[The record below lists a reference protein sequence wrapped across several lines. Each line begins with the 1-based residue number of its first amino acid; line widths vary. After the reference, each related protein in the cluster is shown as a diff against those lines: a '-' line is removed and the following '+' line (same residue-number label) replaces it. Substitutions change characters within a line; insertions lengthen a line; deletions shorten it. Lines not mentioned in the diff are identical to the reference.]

1 MKIVRWPRLDFKY
14 FLSLQKFTTM
24 LQIGL
29 SHTSTTTV
37 NNSNTART
45 YGSGGLDVF
54 ATPAMI
60 GLMENAAMTAA
71 ANDLPEG
78 SSTVGAHI
86 STSHI
91 KPSKMGAT
99 IKATAILEE
108 IDGRKLTFK
117 VSACDEDGL
126 IGEGTHVRYI
136 VDIER
141 FMAKLK

>member
-1 MKIVRWPRLDFKY
+1 
-14 FLSLQKFTTM
+14 M
-24 LQIGL
+24 LKIGL

-37 NNSNTART
+37 SSSNTARA

-54 ATPAMI
+54 ATPAMV
-60 GLMENAAMTAA
+60 GLMENAAITAVESV
-71 ANDLPEG
+71 LPEG
-78 SSTVGAHI
+78 FSTVGAHI

-91 KPSKMGAT
+91 KPSKLGAT

-108 IDGRKLTFK
+108 IDNRKLTFK
-117 VSACDEDGL
+117 VSAYDDEGI
-126 IGEGTHVRYI
+126 IGEGVHIRYI

>member
-1 MKIVRWPRLDFKY
+1 
-14 FLSLQKFTTM
+14 M

-37 NNSNTART
+37 NNTNTART

-60 GLMENAAMTAA
+60 GLMENAAMTAVE
-71 ANDLPEG
+71 NDLPEG

-91 KPSKMGAT
+91 KPSKLGST
-99 IKATAILEE
+99 IKATAVLEE

-117 VSACDEDGL
+117 VSASDDEGL
-126 IGEGTHVRYI
+126 IGEGIHVRYI

>member
-1 MKIVRWPRLDFKY
+1 
-14 FLSLQKFTTM
+14 M
-24 LQIGL
+24 LKIGL

-37 NNSNTART
+37 NNTNTART

-60 GLMENAAMTAA
+60 GLMENAAMTAVE
-71 ANDLPEG
+71 NDLPDG

-91 KPSKMGAT
+91 KPSKMGAK
-99 IKATAILEE
+99 IKATAVLEE

-126 IGEGTHVRYI
+126 IGEGTHIRYI

-141 FMAKLK
+141 FMAKIK

>member
-1 MKIVRWPRLDFKY
+1 
-14 FLSLQKFTTM
+14 M

-37 NNSNTART
+37 NSSNTART

-60 GLMENAAMTAA
+60 GLMENAAMTAVE
-71 ANDLPEG
+71 NDLPEG

-86 STSHI
+86 STSHV
-91 KPSKMGAT
+91 KPSKLGAT
-99 IKATAILEE
+99 IKATAVLEK

-117 VSACDEDGL
+117 VSASDDDGL
-126 IGEGTHVRYI
+126 IGEAR
-136 VDIER
+136 VDLRIDS
-141 FMAKLK
+141 

>member
-1 MKIVRWPRLDFKY
+1 
-14 FLSLQKFTTM
+14 M
-24 LQIGL
+24 LNIGL
-29 SHTSTTTV
+29 SHTSITTV

-60 GLMENAAMTAA
+60 GLMENAAMTAVE
-71 ANDLPEG
+71 NDLPEG

-91 KPSKMGAT
+91 KPSKLGVT
-99 IKATAILEE
+99 IKATAVLEE

-117 VSACDEDGL
+117 VSACDDEGI
-126 IGEGTHVRYI
+126 IGEGTHIRYI

>member
-1 MKIVRWPRLDFKY
+1 
-14 FLSLQKFTTM
+14 M
-24 LQIGL
+24 LKIGL

-37 NNSNTART
+37 NNTNTART

-60 GLMENAAMTAA
+60 GLMENAAMTAVE
-71 ANDLPEG
+71 NDLPEG

-99 IKATAILEE
+99 IKATAVLEE
-108 IDGRKLTFK
+108 VDGRKLTFK
-117 VSACDEDGL
+117 VSASDDEGL
-126 IGEGTHVRYI
+126 IGEGTHIRYI

>member
-1 MKIVRWPRLDFKY
+1 M
-14 FLSLQKFTTM
+14 LQK
-24 LQIGL
+24 GL
-29 SHTSTTTV
+29 SHISTTIV
-37 NNSNTART
+37 DNSNTART

-60 GLMENAAMTAA
+60 GLMENAAMTAVE
-71 ANDLPEG
+71 NDLPKG

-91 KPSKMGAT
+91 KPSKLGAT

-117 VSACDEDGL
+117 VSASDDDGL
-126 IGEGTHVRYI
+126 IGEGAHIRYI

-141 FMAKLK
+141 FMAKIK

>member
-1 MKIVRWPRLDFKY
+1 
-14 FLSLQKFTTM
+14 M
-24 LQIGL
+24 LKIGL

-37 NNSNTART
+37 NANNTART

-60 GLMENAAMTAA
+60 GLMENAAMTAVE
-71 ANDLPEG
+71 NDLPQG

-91 KPSKMGAT
+91 KPSKLGAT

-117 VSACDEDGL
+117 VSASDDDGL
-126 IGEGTHVRYI
+126 IGEGTHIRYI

-141 FMAKLK
+141 FMAKIK

>member
-1 MKIVRWPRLDFKY
+1 
-14 FLSLQKFTTM
+14 M
-24 LQIGL
+24 LKLGL
-29 SHTSTTTV
+29 SHTSITTV

-60 GLMENAAMTAA
+60 GLMENAAMTAVE
-71 ANDLPEG
+71 NDLPEG

-91 KPSKMGAT
+91 KPSKMGAK
-99 IKATAILEE
+99 IKATAVLEE

-126 IGEGTHVRYI
+126 IGEGTHIRYI

-141 FMAKLK
+141 FMAKIK

>member
-1 MKIVRWPRLDFKY
+1 
-14 FLSLQKFTTM
+14 M
-24 LQIGL
+24 LKLGL

-37 NNSNTART
+37 SSSNTARA

-54 ATPAMI
+54 ATPAMV
-60 GLMENAAMTAA
+60 GLMENAAMTAVESV
-71 ANDLPEG
+71 LPEG
-78 SSTVGAHI
+78 FSTVGSHI

-91 KPSKMGAT
+91 KPSKLGAT

-108 IDGRKLTFK
+108 IDNRKLTFK
-117 VSACDEDGL
+117 VSAYDDEGI
-126 IGEGTHVRYI
+126 IGEGVHIRYI

>member
-1 MKIVRWPRLDFKY
+1 
-14 FLSLQKFTTM
+14 M
-24 LQIGL
+24 LKLGL
-29 SHTSTTTV
+29 THTSTTTV

-60 GLMENAAMTAA
+60 GLMENAAMTAVE
-71 ANDLPEG
+71 NDLPEG

-86 STSHI
+86 NTSHI
-91 KPSKMGAT
+91 KPSKLGAT
-99 IKATAILEE
+99 IEATAVLEE

-117 VSACDEDGL
+117 VSASDDEGL
-126 IGEGTHVRYI
+126 IGEGTHIRYI

>member
-1 MKIVRWPRLDFKY
+1 
-14 FLSLQKFTTM
+14 M

-29 SHTSTTTV
+29 SHISTTTV

-60 GLMENAAMTAA
+60 GLMENAAMTAVE
-71 ANDLPEG
+71 NDLLEG

-99 IKATAILEE
+99 IKATAVLEK

-117 VSACDEDGL
+117 VSACDDEGV
-126 IGEGTHVRYI
+126 IGEGTHIRYI

>member
-1 MKIVRWPRLDFKY
+1 
-14 FLSLQKFTTM
+14 M
-24 LQIGL
+24 LKIGL

-37 NNSNTART
+37 NDSNTART

-60 GLMENAAMTAA
+60 GLMENAAMTAVE
-71 ANDLPEG
+71 NDLPEG

-91 KPSKMGAT
+91 KPSKLGAM
-99 IKATAILEE
+99 IKATAALEE

-117 VSACDEDGL
+117 VSACDDEGI
-126 IGEGTHVRYI
+126 IGEGTHIRYI

>member
-1 MKIVRWPRLDFKY
+1 
-14 FLSLQKFTTM
+14 M
-24 LQIGL
+24 LKIGL

-37 NNSNTART
+37 NNTNTART

-60 GLMENAAMTAA
+60 GLMENAAMTAVE
-71 ANDLPEG
+71 NDLPEG

-91 KPSKMGAT
+91 KPSKMGAK
-99 IKATAILEE
+99 IKATAVLEE

-117 VSACDEDGL
+117 VSAYDEDGL
-126 IGEGTHVRYI
+126 IGEGTHIRYI

-141 FMAKLK
+141 FMAKIK

>member
-1 MKIVRWPRLDFKY
+1 
-14 FLSLQKFTTM
+14 M
-24 LQIGL
+24 LKIGL

-37 NNSNTART
+37 NNTNTART

-60 GLMENAAMTAA
+60 GLMENAAMTAVE
-71 ANDLPEG
+71 NDLPEG

-91 KPSKMGAT
+91 KPSKMGVK
-99 IKATAILEE
+99 IKATAVLEE

-126 IGEGTHVRYI
+126 IGEGTHIRYI

-141 FMAKLK
+141 FMAKIK

>member
-1 MKIVRWPRLDFKY
+1 
-14 FLSLQKFTTM
+14 M

-37 NNSNTART
+37 NSSNTART

-60 GLMENAAMTAA
+60 GLMENAAMTAVE
-71 ANDLPEG
+71 NDLPEG

-86 STSHI
+86 STSHV

-99 IKATAILEE
+99 IKATAVLEE
-108 IDGRKLTFK
+108 IEGRKLTFK
-117 VSACDEDGL
+117 VSASDDEGL
-126 IGEGTHVRYI
+126 IGEGVHVRYI
-136 VDIER
+136 VDIKK
-141 FMAKLK
+141 FMTKLGL

>member
-1 MKIVRWPRLDFKY
+1 
-14 FLSLQKFTTM
+14 M
-24 LQIGL
+24 LKIGL
-29 SHTSTTTV
+29 SHTSTTIV

-54 ATPAMI
+54 ATPAMV
-60 GLMENAAMTAA
+60 GLMENAAMTAVE
-71 ANDLPEG
+71 NELPQG

-86 STSHI
+86 STSHV
-91 KPSKMGAT
+91 KPSKLGAA

-117 VSACDEDGL
+117 VSACDDDGL
-126 IGEGTHVRYI
+126 IGEGTHIRYI

-141 FMAKLK
+141 FMAKIK

>member
-1 MKIVRWPRLDFKY
+1 MRAFFCTFRINNLLF
-14 FLSLQKFTTM
+14 LQKISIM
-24 LQIGL
+24 LQKGL

-37 NNSNTART
+37 NSSNTART

-60 GLMENAAMTAA
+60 GLMENAAMTAVE
-71 ANDLPEG
+71 NDLPEG

-86 STSHI
+86 STSHV
-91 KPSKMGAT
+91 KPSKLGAT
-99 IKATAILEE
+99 IKATAVLEE
-108 IDGRKLTFK
+108 IDGRKLTFR
-117 VSACDEDGL
+117 VSASDDEGL
-126 IGEGTHVRYI
+126 IGEGTHIRYI

>member
-1 MKIVRWPRLDFKY
+1 
-14 FLSLQKFTTM
+14 M

-29 SHTSTTTV
+29 SHVSTAV
-37 NNSNTART
+37 VDNSNTART

-60 GLMENAAMTAA
+60 GLMENAAMTAVE
-71 ANDLPEG
+71 NDLPEG

-86 STSHI
+86 STSHL
-91 KPSKMGAT
+91 KPSKLGAT
-99 IKATAILEE
+99 IKATAVLEE

-117 VSACDEDGL
+117 VSASDDDGL
-126 IGEGTHVRYI
+126 IGEGMHIRYI

-141 FMAKLK
+141 FMSKIK

>member
-1 MKIVRWPRLDFKY
+1 
-14 FLSLQKFTTM
+14 M
-24 LQIGL
+24 LKIGL

-37 NNSNTART
+37 NDSNTART

-60 GLMENAAMTAA
+60 GLMENAAMTAVE
-71 ANDLPEG
+71 NDLPEG

-91 KPSKMGAT
+91 KPSKLGAT
-99 IKATAILEE
+99 IKATAVLEG

-117 VSACDEDGL
+117 VSACDDEGI
-126 IGEGTHVRYI
+126 IGEGTHIRYI